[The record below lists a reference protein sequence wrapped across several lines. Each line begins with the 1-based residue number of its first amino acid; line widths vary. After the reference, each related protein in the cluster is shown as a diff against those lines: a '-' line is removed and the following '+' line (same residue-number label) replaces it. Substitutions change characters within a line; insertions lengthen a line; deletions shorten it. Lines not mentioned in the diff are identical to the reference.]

1 MNIWLKWARLVLAN
15 ALLGIAVMSVVFLSD
30 FYIDFSMLL
39 GFLTAV
45 VVFVGFYAGLE
56 KYLVSNNQAVL
67 QRSLTQAAVIRAL
80 LQFTLVMDLY
90 AGVLAIDIMEK
101 TGLSVGFLYYFSLT
115 MITGTILSLVVAF
128 LMAFLSVAKRW
139 QKEGDD
145 KHKISTTV

>member
-128 LMAFLSVAKRW
+128 LMVFLSVAKRW